1 MEEQLLATQDQSPVI
16 AALAYGIIFLVLLT
30 TGLLLFF
37 HYSRR
42 KIIQKELE
50 KADLKLQHQKTI
62 LKATISTQEEE
73 RKRIAQ
79 DLHDAIS
86 ARLNVVSLTA
96 NLLLDDDDLNEEQKS
111 SLEHILGITTTTL
124 ESSRKIAHDLLP
136 PILDKFGLKV
146 ALEELFDD
154 FTKSKQL
161 QIKHSI
167 DDLDFLSKTNQ
178 LHVFRIVQELINNAT
193 RHGDASR
200 MQIELE
206 REPGHR
212 FILMCK
218 DNGNGFDVS
227 KIKKKSGIGLQN
239 IKSRTSILECTLHVD
254 SEIDKGS
261 IFTIQS
267 RNNEQSN

>member
-1 MEEQLLATQDQSPVI
+1 MEKQFLIIQDQGSVI

-50 KADLKLQHQKTI
+50 KADLKLQHQKKI

-96 NLLLDDDDLNEEQKS
+96 NLLLDDDDLNEAQKLS
-111 SLEHILGITTTTL
+111 VEHILGITSTTL

-161 QIKHSI
+161 QIKHNI
-167 DDLDFLSKTNQ
+167 DDLGFLSKTNE
-178 LHVFRIVQELINNAT
+178 LHIFRIVQELINNAT

-200 MQIELE
+200 LKVLLQKET
-206 REPGHR
+206 GNR
-212 FILMCK
+212 FTLTCK

-239 IKSRTSILECTLHVD
+239 IKSRTSILECSLHVE

-261 IFTIQS
+261 LFTIQS
-267 RNNEQSN
+267 KNHE

>member
-1 MEEQLLATQDQSPVI
+1 MEKQFLIIQDQGSII

-50 KADLKLQHQKTI
+50 KAALKLEHQKTI
-62 LKATISTQEEE
+62 LQATISTQEEE

-96 NLLLDDDDLNEEQKS
+96 NLLIDDEGLSEEQKS

-167 DDLDFLSKTNQ
+167 DDLDFLSKTNE

-212 FILMCK
+212 FTLMCK

-254 SEIDKGS
+254 SVIDKGS

>member
-1 MEEQLLATQDQSPVI
+1 MEKQFLFIQDQNSII

-50 KADLKLQHQKTI
+50 KAALKLEHQKTI
-62 LKATISTQEEE
+62 LQATIATQEEE

-86 ARLNVVSLTA
+86 ARLNVVSLTT
-96 NLLLDDDDLNEEQKS
+96 NLLLDDDTINEEQKV
-111 SLEHILGITTTTL
+111 SLEHILGVTTTTL

-154 FTKSKQL
+154 FIKSQQL
-161 QIKHSI
+161 QIKHDI
-167 DDLDFLSKTNQ
+167 DELEFLSKTNN
-178 LHVFRIVQELINNAT
+178 LHVFRIAQELINNAV

-200 MQIELE
+200 MNIQLKKEGE
-206 REPGHR
+206 NR
-212 FILMCK
+212 FIFTCK
-218 DNGNGFDVS
+218 DNGNGFDV
-227 KIKKKSGIGLQN
+227 KKVRKQSGIGLQN
-239 IKSRTSILECTLHVD
+239 INSRAAILECDLHIE

-261 IFTIQS
+261 LFTIQS
-267 RNNEQSN
+267 KK

>member
-1 MEEQLLATQDQSPVI
+1 MEKQLLIIQDQDSVV

-42 KIIQKELE
+42 TIIKKELE
-50 KADLKLQHQKTI
+50 KAALKLQHQKTI
-62 LKATISTQEEE
+62 LQATIATQEEE

-86 ARLNVVSLTA
+86 ARLNVVSLTT
-96 NLLLDDDDLNEEQKS
+96 NLLLDDEGVTEEQKE

-146 ALEELFDD
+146 ALEELFED
-154 FTKSKQL
+154 FTKSKQV
-161 QIKHSI
+161 QIKYDI
-167 DDLDFLSKTNQ
+167 DELDFLSKTND
-178 LHVFRIVQELINNAT
+178 LHVFRIAQELINNAT

-200 MQIELE
+200 MNIQLKKEKE
-206 REPGHR
+206 NR
-212 FILMCK
+212 FIFTCK
-218 DNGNGFDVS
+218 DNGNGFDVQ
-227 KIKKKSGIGLQN
+227 KVKKQSGIGLQN
-239 IKSRTSILECTLHVD
+239 IKSRTAILECDLHVE

-267 RNNEQSN
+267 KNTE

>member
-1 MEEQLLATQDQSPVI
+1 MEKQFLIIQDQGSVI

-50 KADLKLQHQKTI
+50 KAALRLEHQKTI
-62 LKATISTQEEE
+62 LQATIATQEEE

-154 FTKSKQL
+154 FSKTKQV
-161 QIKHSI
+161 QIKYDI
-167 DDLDFLSKTNQ
+167 DELDFLSKTND
-178 LHVFRIVQELINNAT
+178 LHVFRIAQELINNAI

-200 MQIELE
+200 MNIVLE
-206 REPGHR
+206 KEDENS
-212 FILMCK
+212 FTLICK

-227 KIKKKSGIGLQN
+227 KISKKSGIGLQN
-239 IKSRTSILECTLHVD
+239 IKSRTAILECNLHVE

-267 RNNEQSN
+267 KKS

>member
-1 MEEQLLATQDQSPVI
+1 MEIQLTIIQNQGSVI
-16 AALAYGIIFLVLLT
+16 AALVYGIIFLVLLT

-50 KADLKLQHQKTI
+50 KAALRLEHQKTI
-62 LKATISTQEEE
+62 LQATIATQEEE

-86 ARLNVVSLTA
+86 ARLNVVSLTT
-96 NLLLDDDDLNEEQKS
+96 NLLLDDDDINEEQKS
-111 SLEHILGITTTTL
+111 SLEHILGVTTTTL

-146 ALEELFDD
+146 ALEELFED
-154 FTKSKQL
+154 FTKSKQI
-161 QIKHSI
+161 QIKYDI
-167 DDLDFLSKTNQ
+167 DELEFLSKTND
-178 LHVFRIVQELINNAT
+178 LHVFRIAQELINNAV

-200 MQIELE
+200 MNIQLKKE
-206 REPGHR
+206 GANR
-212 FILMCK
+212 FLFTCK
-218 DNGNGFDVS
+218 DNGNGFDVK

-239 IKSRTSILECTLHVD
+239 IKSRTAILECNLHVE

-261 IFTIQS
+261 TFTIQS
-267 RNNEQSN
+267 KNNE

>member
-1 MEEQLLATQDQSPVI
+1 MEEQFLAIQDQSVVI

-50 KADLKLQHQKTI
+50 KIGLKLTHQKQI

-73 RKRIAQ
+73 RRRIAQ

-96 NLLLDDDDLNEEQKS
+96 NLMLEDEDLNKEQHES
-111 SLEHILGITTTTL
+111 IEHILGVTTTTL

-146 ALEELFDD
+146 ALEELFED
-154 FTKSKQL
+154 FTKSTRL
-161 QIKHSI
+161 QIIYDI
-167 DDLDFLSKTNQ
+167 DDIKLSSKTNE
-178 LHVFRIVQELINNAT
+178 LHVFRIAQELINNAT
-193 RHGDASR
+193 RHGEATS
-200 MQIELE
+200 MNIQLAKNKH
-206 REPGHR
+206 G
-212 FILMCK
+212 FIVTCK
-218 DNGNGFDVS
+218 DNGKGFDVDQVT
-227 KIKKKSGIGLQN
+227 KNSGIGLQN
-239 IKSRTSILECTLHVD
+239 IKSRASILECNLHIE
-254 SEIDKGS
+254 STINEGS
-261 IFTIQS
+261 TFIIQS
-267 RNNEQSN
+267 KHHE

>member
-1 MEEQLLATQDQSPVI
+1 MEIQFLTIQDQSEVI
-16 AALAYGIIFLVLLT
+16 TALAYGIIFLVLLT

-50 KADLKLQHQKTI
+50 KAALRLEHQKTI
-62 LKATISTQEEE
+62 LQATIATQEEE

-96 NLLLDDDDLNEEQKS
+96 NLLLDDDGLNEDQKA

-167 DDLDFLSKTNQ
+167 DDLDFLSKTNE

-200 MQIELE
+200 LKIELQKE
-206 REPGHR
+206 TENR
-212 FILMCK
+212 FILTCK

-239 IKSRTSILECTLHVD
+239 IKSRTAILECSLHAE

-267 RNNEQSN
+267 KRP